1 MSKTNINPVV
11 SISKVKKIARKAITP
26 RQASQAYGLSEGTLA
41 NMRHQK
47 TGPKYYKIGKRK
59 VIYFI
64 DDFESWLRKNPV
76 LTIDSLP
83 DSMQK

>member
-1 MSKTNINPVV
+1 MSNTNISSTV
-11 SISKVKKIARKAITP
+11 SISKVKRIVRKAITP
-26 RQASQAYGLSEGTLA
+26 RQAAQAYGISEGTLA

-64 DDFESWLRKNPV
+64 EDFESWLRKNPV

-83 DSMQK
+83 ENI

>member
-1 MSKTNINPVV
+1 MGQIKSNLAPAAKMVKNPV
-11 SISKVKKIARKAITP
+11 RKALTP
-26 RQASQAYGLSEGTLA
+26 HQASQIYGISVGTLS

-64 DDFESWLRKNPV
+64 DDFESWLRKSPV

-83 DSMQK
+83 ESM

>member
-1 MSKTNINPVV
+1 MSKTNISSAI
-11 SISKVKKIARKAITP
+11 SISKVKKIVRKAITP
-26 RQASQAYGLSEGTLA
+26 RQASQAYGISEGTLA

-47 TGPKYYKIGKRK
+47 TGPRYYKIGKRK

-64 DDFESWLRKNPV
+64 EDFETWLRKNPV

-83 DSMQK
+83 DSM

>member
-1 MSKTNINPVV
+1 MKQATT
-11 SISKVKKIARKAITP
+11 ISLTSTHKPKKIIRKAMTP
-26 RQASQAYGLSEGTLA
+26 RQASQTYGISEGTLA

-59 VIYFI
+59 VIYFVE
-64 DDFESWLRKNPV
+64 DFEAWLRKNPV

-83 DSMQK
+83 EKM